1 MHMTSFN
8 LAPRAIALGA
18 LSALLLAF
26 VSLPNSANAQAGQQ
40 AVPFL
45 QIAPDSRSAAMG
57 NSGVARADD
66 ANAMFWNPA
75 GLGFQTDSQVGLTH
89 ANWLP
94 QFDAGLFYE
103 YLVGAHRFD
112 GVGTFGAHVTFLNL
126 GESERRDSNNQ
137 VIGTFR
143 SFDLAFGASY
153 GAQLSDNWSVG
164 TGARGIVSNLAPDT
178 EETGG
183 TGRATGIAFD
193 LAALYRSS
201 PQEIGGADV
210 TFSAGANLA
219 NIGPP
224 LTYVEEDEALP
235 MNLRFGPSV
244 TIDFDDINSL
254 TWSADFNKTLVSVDT
269 TEAGG
274 LDPDPFYEAIF
285 TSWSSADGL
294 AGPDGDPQQLS
305 VLEQFTVGTGLEY
318 WFDDLF
324 AIRTGYFYEHPDNG
338 NRQFLSFGAGVRY
351 NIIGVDASYL
361 YATEDESPLTNTLR
375 FSVMLNFH
383 N

>member
-1 MHMTSFN
+1 MRVPKNSSFSPQAVLPF
-8 LAPRAIALGA
+8 LA
-18 LSALLLAF
+18 SLLLLVFTGPVNQAE
-26 VSLPNSANAQAGQQ
+26 AQAGQQ

-57 NSGVARADD
+57 NSGVARADN
-66 ANAMFWNPA
+66 ANAIFWNPA
-75 GLGFQTDSQVGLTH
+75 GLGFQTSSQVGLTH

-94 QFDAGLFYE
+94 DFDAGLFYE

-126 GESERRDSNNQ
+126 GESEQRTADNQ
-137 VIGTFR
+137 LIDTFR
-143 SFDLAFGASY
+143 SFDLAFGVSY
-153 GAQLSDNWSVG
+153 GVDLNDNLAVG
-164 TGARGIVSNLAPDT
+164 TGVRGIVSNLAPDT

-183 TGRATGIAFD
+183 TGRATGFAFD
-193 LAALYRSS
+193 LAALYRSN
-201 PQEIGGADV
+201 PQNIWGADV
-210 TFSAGANLA
+210 TFSGGANLA
-219 NIGPP
+219 NMGPH

-269 TEAGG
+269 TDTGA
-274 LDPDPFYEAIF
+274 LDPDPFYQSIF
-285 TSWSSADGL
+285 TAWSSADGL
-294 AGPDGDPQQLS
+294 AGPDGEAQQLS
-305 VLEQFTVGTGLEY
+305 LLQQFTVGTGLEY

-375 FSVMLNFH
+375 FSLLLSFQ
-383 N
+383 